1 MCVKGETKIGK
12 KLEKSRVSEEEMIK
26 KIEGLLRCGKSCRS
40 QKRKYL
46 YEEEAIITKLH
57 ASFGNSHKGGCGKHN
72 STESEKK
79 RWVCDGWIAL
89 GSGSESASVGADTW
103 KAHLAMAMVQLLYGG
118 YHVTTK
124 VALNVGVNE
133 LVFCV
138 FRDLVALSI
147 LAPVA
152 YFHEKWSGTVS
163 AIVSEGSAVGASF
176 SATEVFK
183 LTKWAMMPFGGLNNM
198 RQPDNN
204 NSSGSPSA
212 GILNLPSAKSA
223 TILTNLIGTL
233 NLLGLLGGFLAD
245 PGIQNLYDAI
255 RTIQ

>member
-12 KLEKSRVSEEEMIK
+12 KLEKSRVSEEELIK

-57 ASFGNSHKGGCGKHN
+57 ASFGN
-72 STESEKK
+72 
-79 RWVCDGWIAL
+79 RVRD
-89 GSGSESASVGADTW
+89 SGSASVGADTW

-118 YHVTTK
+118 YHVITK

-152 YFHEKWSGTVS
+152 YFHEKFEAYTAPITKRLLLSFFFLGLTGWSGTVS
-163 AIVSEGSAVGASF
+163 AIVSEGSAVGA
-176 SATEVFK
+176 TMPTPEV
-183 LTKWAMMPFGGLNNM
+183 
-198 RQPDNN
+198 
-204 NSSGSPSA
+204 SG
-212 GILNLPSAKSA
+212 KH
-223 TILTNLIGTL
+223 
-233 NLLGLLGGFLAD
+233 
-245 PGIQNLYDAI
+245 
-255 RTIQ
+255 

>member
-12 KLEKSRVSEEEMIK
+12 KLEKSRVSEEELIK

-57 ASFGNSHKGGCGKHN
+57 ASFGN
-72 STESEKK
+72 
-79 RWVCDGWIAL
+79 RVRD
-89 GSGSESASVGADTW
+89 SGSASVGADTW

-118 YHVTTK
+118 YHVITK

-147 LAPVA
+147 LAPA
-152 YFHEKWSGTVS
+152 YTAPITKRLLLSFFFLGLTGWSGTVS
-163 AIVSEGSAVGASF
+163 AIVSEGSAVGA
-176 SATEVFK
+176 TMPTPEV
-183 LTKWAMMPFGGLNNM
+183 
-198 RQPDNN
+198 
-204 NSSGSPSA
+204 SG
-212 GILNLPSAKSA
+212 KH
-223 TILTNLIGTL
+223 
-233 NLLGLLGGFLAD
+233 
-245 PGIQNLYDAI
+245 
-255 RTIQ
+255 